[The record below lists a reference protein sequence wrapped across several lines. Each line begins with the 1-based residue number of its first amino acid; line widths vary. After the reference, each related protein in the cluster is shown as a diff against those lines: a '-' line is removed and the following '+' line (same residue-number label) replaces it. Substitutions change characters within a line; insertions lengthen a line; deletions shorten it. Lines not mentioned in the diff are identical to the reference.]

1 MCYLH
6 FDVRIFVT
14 ATLHFDVRI
23 FCYRDGNN
31 IPIIPFFV
39 TPSFCSLRWNEL
51 GPEGGI
57 AIAEALKINK
67 TITNIK

>member
-1 MCYLH
+1 MCY
-6 FDVRIFVT
+6 
-14 ATLHFDVRI
+14 LHFDVRI

-31 IPIIPFFV
+31 FPIIPILLP
-39 TPSFCSLRWNEL
+39 PSFCSLYYNKL

-57 AIAEALKINK
+57 AIAEALQINT

>member
-1 MCYLH
+1 LH
-6 FDVRIFVT
+6 
-14 ATLHFDVRI
+14 

-31 IPIIPFFV
+31 IPNIPFFV
-39 TPSFCSLRWNEL
+39 TPSFYSLSYNEL

-67 TITNIK
+67 TITTIV